1 MKRVEACS
9 DDGYLANGHC
19 PTVQQWVPMKSHF
32 SRVTPYHQ
40 EIHLDRH
47 GWRVNGGCES
57 VARMVRADW
66 FVLAPAEEHYYRMQH
81 SDYLPLPRVRPDC
94 ARTADNAGRPI
105 SILYPTP
112 GTRVYIPVDLDGR
125 KSKVVFKAV
134 HRDAD
139 AVLYWHIDQDYL
151 GSTRTYH
158 QEAVRL
164 APGRHLLTLV
174 DQKGNRVS
182 EWFTVLKK

>member
-1 MKRVEACS
+1 
-9 DDGYLANGHC
+9 
-19 PTVQQWVPMKSHF
+19 
-32 SRVTPYHQ
+32 
-40 EIHLDRH
+40 
-47 GWRVNGGCES
+47 
-57 VARMVRADW
+57 MVRADW